1 MIGICFWTQTE
12 LAEKEQWEQKANPYT
27 IQEMLDKVQIEKREA
42 QEKILKREQDIA
54 KNLSKLDHWM
64 KEIDIRKSKKEEEA
78 RVAKERK
85 DRLIE
90 EVRRHFGFA
99 LDPRDERFK
108 EMLAAKEKEQKKAMK
123 EMKRKEKEAKLIA
136 KLVEANDSSKGKK
149 SENPVNEKDDEK

>member
-1 MIGICFWTQTE
+1 M
-12 LAEKEQWEQKANPYT
+12 NPRT
-27 IQEMLDKVQIEKREA
+27 IQEMLETVQNEKQVAHEKVM
-42 QEKILKREQDIA
+42 KREQEIA
-54 KNLSKLDHWM
+54 KNLAKLDQWM
-64 KEIDIRKSKKEEEA
+64 KDIDIRKAKKEEEA
-78 RVAKERK
+78 RVHKERK

-136 KLVEANDSSKGKK
+136 KLVEANDDGKGAKK
-149 SENPVNEKDDEK
+149 SENAESEEK

>member
-1 MIGICFWTQTE
+1 M
-12 LAEKEQWEQKANPYT
+12 
-27 IQEMLDKVQIEKREA
+27 A
-42 QEKILKREQDIA
+42 QEKVQKREQDIA

-64 KEIDIRKSKKEEEA
+64 KEIDNRKAKKEEEA

-99 LDPRDERFK
+99 LDPRDDRFK

-123 EMKRKEKEAKLIA
+123 EKKRQEKEAKLIA
-136 KLVEANDSSKGKK
+136 KLVDANDSKEEKK
-149 SENPVNEKDDEK
+149 SETSVNETT